1 VHSFRARSRTSLGRR
16 LTWNEPPGRIA
27 TREMADPEVNPSPGR
42 VTGVSGM
49 IVASVGLVVLLGI
62 VAIAILSLPDGDQKA
77 QNVVAI
83 ATSGFGVIGA
93 VVGAYFGVR
102 AAGKAVDQVAHMQ
115 ERTEARR
122 ARTSPPAGT

>member
-1 VHSFRARSRTSLGRR
+1 
-16 LTWNEPPGRIA
+16 
-27 TREMADPEVNPSPGR
+27 MADPEVNPSSGR

-49 IVASVGLVVLLGI
+49 IVASVGLVVLLAI

-102 AAGKAVDQVAHMQ
+102 AAGKAVDQVVHMQ
-115 ERTEARR
+115 EQTEARGR
-122 ARTSPPAGT
+122 AQTSPRAGS